1 MTVRDR
7 IVLPHGF
14 KTRDAEAWVSL
25 VVAAD
30 HLTQGAEEICERFEL
45 TAVQFNVLRILR
57 GAEPGGHPRGEVARR
72 CVHRSPDIT
81 RLIDRLVRRRLVERV
96 RSPEDGRLSVA
107 RITRAGL
114 ALLDRMDPAMN
125 ELMRQS
131 LAPLSTAEKREL
143 ARLCDALVP

>member
-1 MTVRDR
+1 MPVRDR
-7 IVLPHGF
+7 IVLPRGF

-30 HLTQGAEEICERFEL
+30 HLTRGAEAICARFDL

-72 CVHRSPDIT
+72 CVHRAPDIT

-96 RSPEDGRLSVA
+96 RSPDDGRLSVA

-125 ELMRQS
+125 ELMRES
-131 LAPLSTAEKREL
+131 LAPLSAAEKREL